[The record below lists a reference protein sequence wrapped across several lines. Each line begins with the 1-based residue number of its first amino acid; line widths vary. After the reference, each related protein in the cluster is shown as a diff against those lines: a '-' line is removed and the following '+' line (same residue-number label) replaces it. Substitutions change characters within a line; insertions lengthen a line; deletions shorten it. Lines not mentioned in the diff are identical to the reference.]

1 MTTVAGGGELTLS
14 FPRSVAVDS
23 GGNLYI
29 ADTGNHRIVKL
40 AATGEQSVI
49 AGLGAAGFGGDG
61 GDALAAQFSTPA
73 AITVDG
79 NGNLYVADFDNNLVR
94 KLTPTIPG
102 IAAPVTQMPSARL
115 LHAATIREGAVA
127 PGEILAIFAEG
138 VGPAGG
144 ATGVF
149 GADGI
154 LDNLLSETQVL
165 FDGQAAP
172 LISVQQSQIK
182 VQVPYEVGGRASTH
196 VEVFHSGVRRVDT
209 RLAVTAASPGI
220 FTLTGGSGP
229 AMIALEDGSINS
241 AANPAAPG
249 SVITVFATGEGQT
262 IPAGIDG
269 KRSTEPYPQPA
280 GQVAIRVGG
289 RPAEILFAA
298 EAPGAAGMLQ
308 VNARIPDIVDAGAVV
323 LSLSVGS
330 AISQDGVTVF
340 VK

>member
-1 MTTVAGGGELTLS
+1 
-14 FPRSVAVDS
+14 
-23 GGNLYI
+23 
-29 ADTGNHRIVKL
+29 
-40 AATGEQSVI
+40 
-49 AGLGAAGFGGDG
+49 
-61 GDALAAQFSTPA
+61 
-73 AITVDG
+73 VDG

-209 RLAVTAASPGI
+209 RLAVTAAS
-220 FTLTGGSGP
+220 
-229 AMIALEDGSINS
+229 IALEDGSINS